1 MTTRCFFPLLGNVS
15 PCKSK
20 ASGRGLSYHAIVVSG
35 VGTFQ
40 GVSVGWPNEWT
51 SAFVL
56 CLCES
61 IRRLAE
67 ILLMSPR
74 WNSSVQLYHNWKRRR
89 LSCGCVRA
97 SADWFSL
104 PHWATNSDHL
114 CGGAWSTSGTHARRN
129 TYTWGGEWMTGLT
142 TTQGSYW
149 WHHYWAYGYSTL
161 YMFRGPF
168 NLHHGSFK
176 GMTPVAFFLNY
187 SIWSAPVVNRILILA
202 DHDGT

>member
-1 MTTRCFFPLLGNVS
+1 
-15 PCKSK
+15 
-20 ASGRGLSYHAIVVSG
+20 
-35 VGTFQ
+35 
-40 GVSVGWPNEWT
+40 
-51 SAFVL
+51 
-56 CLCES
+56 
-61 IRRLAE
+61 
-67 ILLMSPR
+67 MSPR

-202 DHDGT
+202 DHDGTYGNYQQSHLWPSITADVSFLALSCTSNHFAILIFAPKSANKMHKTPFAL

>member
-1 MTTRCFFPLLGNVS
+1 
-15 PCKSK
+15 
-20 ASGRGLSYHAIVVSG
+20 
-35 VGTFQ
+35 
-40 GVSVGWPNEWT
+40 
-51 SAFVL
+51 
-56 CLCES
+56 
-61 IRRLAE
+61 
-67 ILLMSPR
+67 MSPR

-176 GMTPVAFFLNY
+176 GMTPVAFFFKLFNLVGSSREQDTY
-187 SIWSAPVVNRILILA
+187 FSWSRWHLGQLSAVTFMTIHHCRCLLFSPLVHV
-202 DHDGT
+202 